1 MLNLTKRD
9 IEIFFYWFG
18 VIFILLSLILL
29 VLVSISNFKNKIGF
43 LKLTYTKRY
52 LVLLLLISL
61 IIITNIWFWTDI
73 EDLKNSIKDPIYN
86 IDISWNPKIVG
97 LITSSSIFL
106 ILLLYFNIK
115 GRKDRTN
122 IDENIGIFSIIF
134 FCIVVIL
141 IAIYTTIKLY
151 RLNYNTNYE
160 EIIE

>member
-1 MLNLTKRD
+1 M
-9 IEIFFYWFG
+9 
-18 VIFILLSLILL
+18 
-29 VLVSISNFKNKIGF
+29 VSISNFKNKIGF